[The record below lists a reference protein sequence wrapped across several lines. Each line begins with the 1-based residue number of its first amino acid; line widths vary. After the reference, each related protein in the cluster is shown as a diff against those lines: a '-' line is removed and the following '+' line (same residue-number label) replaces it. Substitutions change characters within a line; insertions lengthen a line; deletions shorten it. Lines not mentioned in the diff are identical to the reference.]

1 MKARRA
7 AARPAPARRARAR
20 FVVLTGLSGAGKSQ
34 AIRALEDLGYFCVDN
49 LPTQLIPTMAALAT
63 RPGSE
68 IQQVAIVV
76 DVRERAFLDEFP
88 RIFLGIR
95 RTTGLDALLIFLEA
109 RDAALVRRF
118 SETRR
123 PHPLAHDRP
132 VLEGIR
138 EERRLLARIRGMADE
153 ILDTSSLS
161 VYDLRDAFASL
172 SRGGGAAR
180 RPLQVSLV
188 SFGFKHGLPVESD
201 LVFDV
206 RFLPNPFFQ
215 ARLRPL
221 TGLDRRV
228 AAFMTKHPA
237 TQETT
242 SRIASL
248 LQYLIPHYADEGKSY
263 LTIGIG
269 CTGGQ
274 HRSVYVAEALRR
286 ALGTVQ
292 GVRLH
297 VRHRDLAPTAEPD
310 AAAPRRRQGAHT

>member
-1 MKARRA
+1 
-7 AARPAPARRARAR
+7 
-20 FVVLTGLSGAGKSQ
+20 VVLTGLSGAGKSQ

-88 RIFLGIR
+88 RVFRGIR
-95 RTTGLDALLIFLEA
+95 RTKGLDALLIFLEA

-138 EERRLLARIRGMADE
+138 EERRLLARIRAMADE

-172 SRGGGAAR
+172 SRGGAAR

-188 SFGFKHGLPVESD
+188 SFGFKHGLPVEAD

-206 RFLPNPFFQ
+206 RFLANPFFQ

-286 ALGTVQ
+286 ALGSVQ

-297 VRHRDLAPTAEPD
+297 VRHRDLAPAADPD
-310 AAAPRRRQGAHT
+310 AAARRRRQGAHT